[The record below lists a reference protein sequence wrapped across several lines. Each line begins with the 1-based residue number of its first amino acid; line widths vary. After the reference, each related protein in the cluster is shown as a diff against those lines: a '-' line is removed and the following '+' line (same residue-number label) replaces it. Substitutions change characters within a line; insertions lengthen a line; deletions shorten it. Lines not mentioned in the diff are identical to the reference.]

1 MTELSK
7 TSKLN
12 LERIL
17 ADEDIRSSLLYNGKK
32 PGIFKLNA
40 DGSLTLGETTFGW
53 WNSFIGCQQHL
64 SFSDLTVHLINF
76 MAGVGKNQNDFALNG
91 LFQDFVNFALKQK
104 DKNRMVDILLTAYLY
119 GYKEIQKDGRKP
131 SVDTVINSVIRQ
143 QDVRDLDG
151 IAVLTSDGPVLLRNN
166 LVFQRLK

>member
-7 TSKLN
+7 ASKLN

-64 SFSDLTVHLINF
+64 SFSL
-76 MAGVGKNQNDFALNG
+76 
-91 LFQDFVNFALKQK
+91 
-104 DKNRMVDILLTAYLY
+104 
-119 GYKEIQKDGRKP
+119 P
-131 SVDTVINSVIRQ
+131 
-143 QDVRDLDG
+143 
-151 IAVLTSDGPVLLRNN
+151 
-166 LVFQRLK
+166 

>member
-1 MTELSK
+1 
-7 TSKLN
+7 
-12 LERIL
+12 
-17 ADEDIRSSLLYNGKK
+17 
-32 PGIFKLNA
+32 
-40 DGSLTLGETTFGW
+40 
-53 WNSFIGCQQHL
+53 
-64 SFSDLTVHLINF
+64 F

-151 IAVLTSDGPVLLRNN
+151 VAVLTSDGTVLLRNN